1 MHGSVP
7 DAAEKQYAADMSER
21 EANDAQGMAAQEQ
34 QHAGTWQRTAGAT
47 EHASMARCSETTAYT
62 RRSGAAA
69 HRGAAKLGTA
79 AGRQHAGTRASSG
92 QHEGGATRGQR
103 EGSSAHNPPSYTQ
116 KGELLTPRTFFTA
129 APASLHA
136 KGRGQPASPCG
147 ALSGNPRSLVL
158 ARSRSSRRWLDPA
171 PRTHAFRYSAA

>member
-69 HRGAAKLGTA
+69 HRGASKLGTA

-92 QHEGGATRGQR
+92 QREGGNTGAARRQQR
-103 EGSSAHNPPSYTQ
+103 TQPASYTQ

-129 APASLHA
+129 ALASLHA

-147 ALSGNPRSLVL
+147 ALSGNPQSLVF